1 MLPPFAGNGS
11 LPRRHS
17 FSVIKLLLKSG
28 KTKGFTNTE
37 FFIKNA
43 KSCNRK
49 FRTWT
54 IRKNQENHIKILP
67 QMKRIHETIKQ
78 WNNLKDKWY

>member
-28 KTKGFTNTE
+28 TTKGFTNTE
-37 FFIKNA
+37 FFIKKA

-49 FRTWT
+49 F
-54 IRKNQENHIKILP
+54 QENHIKILP